1 MCNVFQKSAIFI
13 RRIFVLKFIITFFL
27 KYFQPHCAVVSWLGL
42 VVKIMSNT
50 RSEA

>member
-13 RRIFVLKFIITFFL
+13 RRIFVLKFIIFL